1 MVVKLMFRYHIVVKH
16 GFDTFA
22 NNTILEN
29 QLKMT
34 RNALTY
40 FYAYFYWAQQCNQNI
55 GKLSHLD
62 AIKSSKTRT
71 T

>member
-22 NNTILEN
+22 NSPILEN
-29 QLKMT
+29 QLQMT

-40 FYAYFYWAQQCNQNI
+40 FNAYFYWAQ
-55 GKLSHLD
+55 
-62 AIKSSKTRT
+62 
-71 T
+71 

>member
-40 FYAYFYWAQQCNQNI
+40 FYAYFYWAQ
-55 GKLSHLD
+55 
-62 AIKSSKTRT
+62 
-71 T
+71 